1 MYTKGHY
8 VLIFHTL
15 LLSKKFNI
23 HIFKGKFLIHTFSSH
38 VRLYAD

>member
-15 LLSKKFNI
+15 LLSKKINI
-23 HIFKGKFLIHTFSSH
+23 HIFKGEF
-38 VRLYAD
+38 